1 MVIRRATPEDAGG
14 IVSVIEVVAAE
25 RKFSAIDRP
34 WTVEEE
40 RRYVESLSA
49 REAIHIAVDHT
60 GAIAGLQILDR
71 WSPLDSMSH
80 VGTLGTF
87 LLPAWRRR
95 GIGQRLWDATR
106 GFAREA
112 AYRKL
117 LIFVRA
123 SNSSAQSFYRGLG
136 FSECGRLSRQTII
149 DGVADDEIMMELHLS

>member
-1 MVIRRATPEDAGG
+1 MVIRRATPDDASD

-40 RRYVESLSA
+40 RHYLESLSA
-49 REAIHIAVDHT
+49 REAIHIAVDDA
-60 GAIAGLQILDR
+60 GAIAGLQVLDR

-95 GIGQRLWDATR
+95 GIGHRLWDATH

-123 SNSSAQSFYRGLG
+123 ANSSAQSFYRGLG

-149 DGVADDEIMMELHLS
+149 DGVAEDEIMMELHLS

>member
-1 MVIRRATPEDAGG
+1 MLIRRATPDDAKGV
-14 IVSVIEVVAAE
+14 VSVIEVIVAE
-25 RKFSAIDRP
+25 RTFSAIDRV

-40 RRYVESLSA
+40 RRYLESLSP
-49 REAIHIAVDHT
+49 REAIHVAVDDE
-60 GAIAGLQILDR
+60 GAVIGVQILDR

-95 GIGQRLWDATR
+95 GIGHQLWEATR
-106 GFAREA
+106 RFAREA

-123 SNSSAQSFYRGLG
+123 SNSSAQSFYRELG